1 MTGTIFMQNATTS
14 PTILTRIK
22 AMLLWLR
29 KGRVTRK
36 LAFLL
41 IIAAVISALA
51 TYITITRT
59 NGPFGPDPNAV
70 IGLVLINL
78 VLLLSLMVIVLR
90 RLVRLWVEVK
100 QGSVGS
106 RLQTRIVLI
115 FSLVSAVP
123 TVMVAIFSVLFFN
136 FGIQSWFDSRVG
148 TALQESVAV
157 AEAYLKEHKNMIS
170 SDVWAMAAELNR
182 RAFVGPVNNADFQ
195 RIISSEAK
203 ERYLT
208 DAIVFRGNKI
218 IAKASVGFS
227 FAFERLPVDAIK
239 QADAGKV
246 VVMTND
252 DDDLV
257 RALVKLDNLSDS
269 YGINDSSTYLLIGR
283 FVDSKV
289 LEHVE
294 KTKGAA
300 TEYQRM
306 KHDIS
311 HIQVKFSIIFALV
324 ALLLL
329 LAAAWL
335 GMIFALS
342 IARPIGRMIA
352 ATEKVKTGDLS
363 ARVKEGPKND
373 EIGTLARAFNRM
385 TEQLERQR
393 HELINANHQIDA
405 RRLFME
411 TVLAG
416 VSAGVVALDR
426 HQRISLINRSA
437 SQLLAIDGNLENQ
450 LFASAFPEMADL
462 LEEVEKRPDRPAQ
475 GQVEILRQGRQ
486 LTLLVRI
493 ASERTANALE
503 GYVVTFDDMT
513 ELASAQRQAAWSDVA
528 RRIAHEI
535 KNPLTPIQLAAERL
549 KRKYA
554 DEVSDPKNFVK
565 YTDTVMSH
573 VEHIGKMVEE
583 FSNFARIPSPV
594 FADNDVKEI
603 LRNVIFSR
611 ECLEHGITY
620 KPDLPD
626 GKHMLYC
633 DAGQLTQVFTNLLK
647 NAEEAF
653 EFYNTPEGEKPTI
666 SIALKVEGNHY
677 DIVISDNGPGFPPEL
692 IQRLTEPYITTRAK
706 GTGLGLAIVKKIVED
721 HAGRLIL
728 QNNSE
733 GAHVTLTFLRKIA

>member
-1 MTGTIFMQNATTS
+1 MKNPTTLS
-14 PTILTRIK
+14 LITHRLKTF
-22 AMLLWLR
+22 LLWAR

-41 IIAAVISALA
+41 IIAAVVSALA

-90 RLVRLWVEVK
+90 RLVKLWVDVK

-148 TALQESVAV
+148 TALEESVAV

-170 SDVWAMAAELNR
+170 ADVWAMAAELNR
-182 RAFVGPVNNADFQ
+182 RAFLSPVNHSEFQ
-195 RIISSEAK
+195 RILSTEAK

-208 DAIVFRGNKI
+208 DAIVFRSNKI

-239 QADAGKV
+239 EAAAGKV
-246 VVMTND
+246 VVLTND

-257 RALVKLDNLSDS
+257 RALVKLDGFADPYAISD
-269 YGINDSSTYLLIGR
+269 GNTYLLIGR

-294 KTKGAA
+294 KTQGAS

-335 GMIFALS
+335 GMMFALS

-352 ATEKVKTGDLS
+352 ATENVKAGDLS

-373 EIGTLARAFNRM
+373 EIGTLSRAFNRM

-405 RRLFME
+405 RRLFIE
-411 TVLAG
+411 TVLSG
-416 VSAGVVALDR
+416 VSAGVVALDKN
-426 HQRISLINRSA
+426 QRISLINRSA
-437 SQLLAIDGNLENQ
+437 SQLLGVNLHSMHDQ
-450 LFASAFPEMADL
+450 LFASAFPEMAEL

-475 GQVEILRQGRQ
+475 GQVEIMREGRQ

-513 ELASAQRQAAWSDVA
+513 KLASAQRQAAWSDVA

-554 DEVSDPKNFVK
+554 DEVSDPKNFIK
-565 YTDTVMSH
+565 YTDTVMTH

-583 FSNFARIPSPV
+583 FSNFARIPAPV
-594 FADNDVKEI
+594 FADMDVKET

-611 ECLEHGITY
+611 ECLEHNIAY
-620 KPDLPD
+620 KVNLPE
-626 GKHMLYC
+626 GKQMLYC
-633 DAGQLTQVFTNLLK
+633 DAGQLTQVFTNILK

-653 EFYNTPEGEKPTI
+653 EFYTMPAGETPTI
-666 SIALKVEGNHY
+666 SVSLTTEGNHY
-677 DIVISDNGPGFPPEL
+677 DIIVADNGPGFPPEL

-728 QNNSE
+728 KNNSE
-733 GAHVTLTFLRKIA
+733 GAEVTLTFLRKIV